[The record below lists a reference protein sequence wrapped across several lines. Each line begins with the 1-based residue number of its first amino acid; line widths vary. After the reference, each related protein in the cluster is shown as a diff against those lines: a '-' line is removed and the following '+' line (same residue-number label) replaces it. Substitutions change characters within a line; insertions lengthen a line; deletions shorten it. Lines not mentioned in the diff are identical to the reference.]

1 MLTLIGPLA
10 NQADFCVSGEKWLFR
25 VFIGNCVS
33 RSENIRVLDT
43 CGAGIQ
49 IPEMEGHAIRPG
61 MGTGILLW
69 GPDPVSANH

>member
-25 VFIGNCVS
+25 VFIGN
-33 RSENIRVLDT
+33 IRGLDT

-69 GPDPVSANH
+69 GPDPVSAYH